1 MSDESL
7 PPSIADVSRR
17 KEHVHRVRGVN
28 GGGARTEVSVRS
40 FAFAMDEPEQRHG
53 TDSAQTPLETVVA
66 ALVGCKG
73 ATIHSVAQAMRFA
86 YAGVRFEA
94 SSVIDLRGPRGVKG
108 VRPYFESV
116 DLAIEVFT
124 DEPERRVQQLIR
136 NVESRCP
143 VANLLRAA
151 EVAMA
156 IDWRVRPA
164 AEATAEAIAD

>member
-1 MSDESL
+1 MGEELL
-7 PPSIADVSRR
+7 PPSIADGSRR

-28 GGGARTEVSVRS
+28 EGGARTEVSVRS
-40 FAFAMDEPEQRHG
+40 FALAMDEPPQRHG

-73 ATIHSVAQAMRFA
+73 ATIHSVAQAMRYA

-116 DLAIEVFT
+116 DLRIEVFS
-124 DEPERRVQQLIR
+124 DEPERRFEQLVR
-136 NVESRCP
+136 NVEARCP

-151 EVAMA
+151 EVALT

-164 AEATAEAIAD
+164 EEATAD

>member
-1 MSDESL
+1 MGEELL
-7 PPSIADVSRR
+7 PPSIADASQR

-40 FAFAMDEPEQRHG
+40 FALAMDEPPQRRG

-73 ATIHSVAQAMRFA
+73 STIHAVAQAMRFA

-116 DLAIEVFT
+116 DLTIEVFT
-124 DEPERRVQQLIR
+124 DEPERRVQQLVR
-136 NVESRCP
+136 NVEARCP

-151 EVAMA
+151 EVALA
-156 IDWRVRPA
+156 IDWRARPA
-164 AEATAEAIAD
+164 AEAAAD